1 MLANLHIVNLALIDE
16 LDIDFTNGLNILS
29 GETGAGKSI
38 IVGSIGIGLGGK
50 FDNQL
55 LRDPEKDGLVE
66 LTFFTDSEALKE
78 EMERR
83 DIPVSED
90 GQVLISRRLKKGRV
104 VNRINDDTV
113 SAAKIKEV
121 SELLINLHAQHE
133 QTTLLKPAKHLE
145 ILDSS
150 SKEISPL
157 KERVKEIYKEYS
169 TVVKEMAELEKDGAD
184 RAKRIDF
191 IRYEIEEIENAALKI
206 GEDEELEVQYKK
218 MDSAKEIMEIASEVY
233 AVTGYEKASSA
244 GNQVS
249 RAVTRL
255 REMLRYDSAA
265 EELVALLTD
274 IDTLLNDFDR
284 SLSDYMDG
292 AVFEESAFEEV
303 SRRLDLV
310 NGLKVK
316 YGQKIETILIVLD
329 DLKKEAEK
337 LESYDETIAG
347 LKEKKK
353 ALLRELETASEKLSV
368 QRKKA
373 AEVLCESIR
382 SSMKELNFNESMFDM
397 RFEKNADYSA
407 NGYDEAVF
415 YISTNVGEKMR
426 PLNEVASG
434 GELSRVMLAIKA
446 TLSDYV
452 DTPTLVFDEID
463 VGISGVTAQR
473 VGSMMKKIA
482 RNRQILSI
490 THLAQIAC
498 CADSQYLIEKNVQE
512 SKDGEKKTVT
522 GIRPLN
528 MDERVLEIAR
538 LLGGEDL
545 SKAVLETAKTMIE
558 RETDLVFTE

>member
-38 IVGSIGIGLGGK
+38 IVGSIGIGLGGR
-50 FDNQL
+50 FDSSL
-55 LRDPEKDGLVE
+55 LRNELKDGLVE
-66 LTFFTDSEALKE
+66 LTFIIDSEDLKKSLE
-78 EMERR
+78 EREV
-83 DIPVSED
+83 PVSDD
-90 GQVLISRRLKKGRV
+90 GTILISRRLKKGRV

-113 SAAKIKEV
+113 SAAKIKEI
-121 SELLINLHAQHE
+121 SELLMNLHAQHE

-150 SKEISPL
+150 SKEITVL
-157 KERVKEIYKEYS
+157 KEAVRESYRAYISVEKEIE
-169 TVVKEMAELEKDGAD
+169 ELESNGAD

-191 IRYEIEEIENAALKI
+191 VRYEIDEIKNAHLKV
-206 GEDEELEVQYKK
+206 GEDDDLETQYRR
-218 MDSAKEIMEIASEVY
+218 MDSAKEIMEIAGEVY

-249 RAVTRL
+249 RAIQRL
-255 REMLRYDSAA
+255 REITRYDSEA
-265 EELVALLTD
+265 EGLVELLTD

-284 SLSDYMDG
+284 SLSDYMEG
-292 AVFEESAFEEV
+292 AVFDEGTFDEV
-303 SRRLDLV
+303 SRRLDLI

-316 YGQKIETILIVLD
+316 YGQKIETILEVLEG
-329 DLKKEAEK
+329 LEKEAEM
-337 LESYDETIAG
+337 LESYDET
-347 LKEKKK
+347 LEHLKKK
-353 ALLRELETASEKLSV
+353 KEQLRKALEEASKNLSEA
-368 QRKKA
+368 RKKA
-373 AEVLCESIR
+373 AKVLCKSVQEA
-382 SSMKELNFNESMFDM
+382 MQELNFNAAEFDM
-397 RFEKNADYSA
+397 RFTKTSDYTA

-415 YISTNVGEKMR
+415 LISTNVGEKVR

-473 VGSMMKKIA
+473 VGTMMKKLA
-482 RNRQILSI
+482 KTRQILSI

-498 CADSQYLIEKNVQE
+498 CADSQYLIEKKVQKE
-512 SKDGEKKTVT
+512 EGNDMKTIT
-522 GIRPLN
+522 GIRPL
-528 MDERVLEIAR
+528 DEEGRVMEIAR
-538 LLGGEDL
+538 LLGGDDL
-545 SKAVLETAKTMIE
+545 SKAVVDTAKAMIE
-558 RETDLVFTE
+558 RERN